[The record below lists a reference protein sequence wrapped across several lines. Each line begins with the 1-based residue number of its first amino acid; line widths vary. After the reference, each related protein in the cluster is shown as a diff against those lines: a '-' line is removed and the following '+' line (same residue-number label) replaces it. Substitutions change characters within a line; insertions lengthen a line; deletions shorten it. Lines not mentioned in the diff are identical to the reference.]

1 MRIPY
6 CGQTITVTVEY
17 KYPSRGHIVMKR
29 NPFTPEQIKLLEA
42 NPYTYRV
49 TEHRLTLTVEAK
61 QEILKMKEEG
71 LPACQI
77 VKKLGYDLDIIGE
90 SRAYGLVF
98 GAKAQANSERG
109 LHVGYPKR
117 IGKRLDPERLNK
129 LPTNP
134 ETFAKLINEVS
145 YLRQEVDF
153 LKKISQIG
161 TSKKHEE

>member
-1 MRIPY
+1 
-6 CGQTITVTVEY
+6 
-17 KYPSRGHIVMKR
+17 MKR

-49 TEHRLTLTVEAK
+49 TEHRLALTVEAK

-98 GAKAQANSERG
+98 GAKVQAKSERG
-109 LHVGYPKR
+109 LHV
-117 IGKRLDPERLNK
+117 